1 MCSFVKCWC
10 QTDKM
15 TGGDEMFQVA
25 SLDITGVASMLS
37 EKLGVE
43 VTQECIQDVW
53 AACSW
58 QQKKMSCQEVVLTE
72 NSTFVS
78 SITEAVPLDA
88 SQTRMT
94 KEEEVRVCIPKRT
107 NL

>member
-1 MCSFVKCWC
+1 MCLFVKCWC

-15 TGGDEMFQVA
+15 TGGDEMLQVA
-25 SLDITGVASMLS
+25 SLDITGAASVLS
-37 EKLGVE
+37 ERLGVE
-43 VTQECIQDVW
+43 VTQQCTQDVW

-58 QQKKMSCQEVVLTE
+58 QQKKMSCQDVVLTE

-78 SITEAVPLDA
+78 NITEAVPLDA

-94 KEEEVRVCIPKRT
+94 KEEEVRVCISKRT

>member
-1 MCSFVKCWC
+1 
-10 QTDKM
+10 
-15 TGGDEMFQVA
+15 
-25 SLDITGVASMLS
+25 MLS
-37 EKLGVE
+37 ERLGVE

-78 SITEAVPLDA
+78 NITEAVPLDA

-94 KEEEVRVCIPKRT
+94 KEEEIKVCIYPKEEILQCNSSNT
-107 NL
+107 